1 VAETEPLLLLV
12 DFGNTLV
19 DETFMWKDSD
29 AFPDWTSNW
38 SDVMVEFKHACDI
51 GTVSTDNLIVEMAK
65 RVGCTPDAASNHFD
79 SLCRE
84 IIVYAKINAAIAHRH
99 ARGERHAMV
108 TVNPDDLP
116 RDIANRYGIA
126 PNFDLI
132 VTSAEICSDDK
143 SEICLVAC
151 ERLGVSPT
159 QSVLIDN
166 ISANV
171 ESWIECGGLGYVFEG
186 DDQFAEDV
194 RSGRVPGFL
203 TVDVERR

>member
-19 DETFMWKDSD
+19 DETFLWKDSD
-29 AFPDWTSNW
+29 AFPNWTRNW
-38 SDVMVEFKHACDI
+38 SAVMVEFKHACDI
-51 GTVSTDNLIVEMAK
+51 GTVSTDDLIVEMAK
-65 RVGCTPDAASNHFD
+65 RVGCTPDSASNYFD

-84 IIVYAKINAAIAHRH
+84 IIVYPKINSALAHRH

-116 RDIANRYGIA
+116 RDIADRHGIA
-126 PNFDLI
+126 PYFELI
-132 VTSAEICSDDK
+132 VTSAEIRSDNK

-166 ISANV
+166 IAANV
-171 ESWIECGGLGYVFEG
+171 ESWVESGGLGYVFEG
-186 DDQFAEDV
+186 DDPFAEDV
-194 RSGRVPGFL
+194 LSGRVPGFL
-203 TVDVERR
+203 TLDVEPR